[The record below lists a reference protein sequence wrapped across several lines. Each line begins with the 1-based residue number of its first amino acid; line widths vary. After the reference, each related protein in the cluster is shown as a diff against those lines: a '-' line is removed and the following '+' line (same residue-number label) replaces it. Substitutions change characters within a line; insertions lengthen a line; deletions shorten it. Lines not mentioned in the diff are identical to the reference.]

1 LLAGPL
7 HTAQR
12 ADGSF
17 GSAGRLELAVLWA
30 MRKYSSVVGS
40 IVVPGRGM
48 GSSGLRGGRQLAGAG
63 GSVMMRQT
71 KRRL

>member
-1 LLAGPL
+1 MAE
-7 HTAQR
+7 AARQI
-12 ADGSF
+12 
-17 GSAGRLELAVLWA
+17 RLRNLAVRPEALDQVDLPVKI
-30 MRKYSSVVGS
+30 RHGVVGS